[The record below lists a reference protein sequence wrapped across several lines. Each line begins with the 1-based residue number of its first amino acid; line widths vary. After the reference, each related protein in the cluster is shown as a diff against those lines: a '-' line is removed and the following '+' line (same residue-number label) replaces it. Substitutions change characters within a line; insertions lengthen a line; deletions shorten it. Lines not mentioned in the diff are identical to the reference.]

1 MIGLFKKN
9 KDNSLM
15 VISPIKG
22 KIIDISEV
30 PDVVFSEKMLG
41 DGVAIY
47 PIEGIVMSP
56 VAGEVIHV
64 MDTKHAIGL
73 KSANGVEILIH
84 VGIDTV
90 DMKGEGFE
98 VHVSEGDKVK
108 LGDILLTFNL
118 DKVKEKAKSTITPI
132 VITNMDSIKGLEK
145 SIDGIDGWIMKVT
158 IER

>member
-1 MIGLFKKN
+1 MLGLFKKS
-9 KDNSLM
+9 KDNSLIM
-15 VISPIKG
+15 ISPIKG

-30 PDVVFSEKMLG
+30 PDAVFSEKMLG

-47 PIEGIVMSP
+47 PIEGIVISP
-56 VAGEVIHV
+56 IAGKVIHV

-98 VHVSEGDKVK
+98 VLVSEGDRVKV
-108 LGDILLTFNL
+108 GDILLTFDL
-118 DKVKEKAKSTITPI
+118 DKVKEKAKSTVTPI
-132 VITNMDSIKGLEK
+132 VITNMDYINGLEK
-145 SIDGIDGWIMKVT
+145 SLDGIDGWIMKATV
-158 IER
+158 ER

>member
-1 MIGLFKKN
+1 
-9 KDNSLM
+9 M
-15 VISPIKG
+15 VIPPIRG

-30 PDVVFSEKMLG
+30 PDAVFSEKMLG

-47 PIEGIVMSP
+47 PIEGIVISP
-56 VAGEVIHV
+56 IAGEVIHV

-73 KSANGVEILIH
+73 KSKNGIEILIH
-84 VGIDTV
+84 VGLDTV

-98 VHVSEGDKVK
+98 VLVSEGDRVKV
-108 LGDILLTFNL
+108 GDILLTFDL

-132 VITNMDSIKGLEK
+132 VITNMDFINGLEK
-145 SIDGIDGWIMKVT
+145 SLDGIDGWIMKTT

>member
-9 KDNSLM
+9 KAHSLM
-15 VISPIKG
+15 VIPPIRG

-30 PDVVFSEKMLG
+30 PDAVFSEKMLG

-47 PIEGIVMSP
+47 PIEGIVISP
-56 VAGEVIHV
+56 IAGEVIHV

-73 KSANGVEILIH
+73 KSKNGIEILIH
-84 VGIDTV
+84 VGLDTV

-98 VHVSEGDKVK
+98 VLVSEGDRVKV
-108 LGDILLTFNL
+108 GDILLTFDL

-132 VITNMDSIKGLEK
+132 VITNMDFINGLEK
-145 SIDGIDGWIMKVT
+145 SLDGIDGWIMKTT